1 MFSCHFSACVLCVNR
16 GGVEVEGA
24 GEGNGGVLEG
34 AGCGNKKIKLGI
46 KSVALSWQE
55 LWVGFED
62 AKLALG
68 TENIGWKSFMLALV
82 LGGKE
87 ALILVSF
94 IRGVLARNHSAVGD

>member
-1 MFSCHFSACVLCVNR
+1 MCFVCESRWRR
-16 GGVEVEGA
+16 GGGSF
-24 GEGNGGVLEG
+24 GGCWLW
-34 AGCGNKKIKLGI
+34 KQIKIKLGI

-62 AKLALG
+62 AKLALRILG
-68 TENIGWKSFMLALV
+68 GCSLLIARDRKSFMLALV